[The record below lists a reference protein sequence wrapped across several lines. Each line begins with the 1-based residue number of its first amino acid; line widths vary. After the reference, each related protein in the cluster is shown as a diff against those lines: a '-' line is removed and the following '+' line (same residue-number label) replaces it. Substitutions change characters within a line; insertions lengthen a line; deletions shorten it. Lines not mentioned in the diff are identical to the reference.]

1 MKKTYAVKPK
11 TEIELQFEDGK
22 SINITFG
29 AAAIQHLITDF
40 DGGLSEALESEYT
53 ELCAR
58 IIYSGSVEHES
69 EMSIDK
75 AKQIVSNLDLE
86 TLTSIIEDFTDSL
99 GKEKK
104 AEIKELQKKSMME
117 FVTKK
122 SI

>member
-22 SINITFG
+22 SINVTFD
-29 AAAIQHLITDF
+29 AAAIQHLVADF

-58 IIYSGSVEHES
+58 IIYAGSMEHES
-69 EMSIDK
+69 DMSIEK

-104 AEIKELQKKSMME
+104 AEIKEFQKKSMTE
-117 FVTKK
+117 FMVKK
-122 SI
+122 ST